1 MAGEAIKVVA
11 RFRPPSAREAA
22 SQQSAP
28 AFRFADDGRTVSLAE
43 DGGASHTFDAVLPM
57 WATQAETYG
66 HVSGIVD
73 AVLQGY
79 NGTILAYG
87 QTGSGK
93 THSVMG
99 TAADPGVLPRA
110 VQHLFETLSGA
121 EFDLT
126 CSYLEIYKE
135 VVRDLLETDRPT
147 DRQSLLA
154 GGAAGGRAIRET
166 AKAGVYVEGLRH
178 MKVASEADVLE
189 VLQCGNAHRMVSATL
204 MNSQSSRSHALLTLT
219 LQQTS
224 SDGSVRVSKLNIADL
239 AGSEK
244 ISKTGAS
251 GVRLDEAKKING
263 SLSALSHV
271 ISALADGKAHVP
283 YRNSKLTRILQ
294 ESLGGNSKTLLLV
307 ACSPAQQN
315 AAETKSTLQFAVRAK
330 AIKNAA
336 VVNTLLSPEQIQAQN
351 DKLRVE
357 LRAARAELA
366 LARSGQLRAL
376 AQAKLQ
382 LAGDQGSGE
391 PGAADTK
398 GEAWREAPP
407 GPSEA
412 VSRELEA
419 AKGQAEALQEEL
431 TESQRSLAELE
442 EALTRRDAEAEELH
456 DILECVQVLHGVALV
471 RTPSGQRSARDGID
485 ALRRIVFEAESAR
498 LRELESGEDSSEGA
512 IAGLRAQLA
521 EQHARLRK
529 LEPLAG
535 RAEAAEAE
543 AEALRDQLQAL
554 AQAKLHLVS
563 QRSSQ
568 VMAKTPGKGRR
579 NWFVCM
585 KALLLGST
593 TRNQKL
599 VKSLSHRAST
609 TRGYPPSGTR
619 VEFQEI

>member
-1 MAGEAIKVVA
+1 M
-11 RFRPPSAREAA
+11 
-22 SQQSAP
+22 
-28 AFRFADDGRTVSLAE
+28 
-43 DGGASHTFDAVLPM
+43 
-57 WATQAETYG
+57 
-66 HVSGIVD
+66 
-73 AVLQGY
+73 
-79 NGTILAYG
+79 
-87 QTGSGK
+87 
-93 THSVMG
+93 
-99 TAADPGVLPRA
+99 
-110 VQHLFETLSGA
+110 
-121 EFDLT
+121 
-126 CSYLEIYKE
+126 
-135 VVRDLLETDRPT
+135 
-147 DRQSLLA
+147 
-154 GGAAGGRAIRET
+154 
-166 AKAGVYVEGLRH
+166 
-178 MKVASEADVLE
+178 VASEADVLD
-189 VLQCGNAHRMVSATL
+189 VLQCGNAHRMVGATL

-219 LQQTS
+219 LQQKS
-224 SDGSVRVSKLNIADL
+224 RSGSVRVSKLNIADL

-244 ISKTGAS
+244 ISKTGAT
-251 GVRLDEAKKING
+251 GGTLDEAKKINA
-263 SLSALSHV
+263 SLSALSLV

-456 DILECVQVLHGVALV
+456 DMLECVQVLHGVALV